1 MAWDVIRLLSSGR
14 EPSAR
19 VACLH
24 RGTIHFKGHMQI
36 GERSQDRNENMTQD
50 SFEELGFDPENR
62 RPGEGHGNMFL
73 CMLQY
78 LFQTLL

>member
-1 MAWDVIRLLSSGR
+1 
-14 EPSAR
+14 
-19 VACLH
+19 
-24 RGTIHFKGHMQI
+24 MQI

-62 RPGEGHGNMFL
+62 RPGEVHGNMFL

-78 LFQTLL
+78 LFQTLLQKQQQSITLYLHWGKDEQKWT